1 MFSASVFTIC
11 TRHLCFLFNSCIGA
25 TVEVL
30 SGEDKMFK
38 GLFFQDAMMKDAI
51 RAYPEIIFL
60 DATYKLLELALPIY
74 LFICRDSNGQSEVVG
89 VGILVAEDVDSLK
102 WLEVA

>member
-1 MFSASVFTIC
+1 
-11 TRHLCFLFNSCIGA
+11 
-25 TVEVL
+25 
-30 SGEDKMFK
+30 MFK
-38 GLFFQDAMMKDAI
+38 GLFFQDAMMKDAF

-74 LFICRDSNGQSEVVG
+74 LFLCEDSNGQSEVVG

-102 WLEVA
+102 WLVDTFKTPTMR

>member
-1 MFSASVFTIC
+1 
-11 TRHLCFLFNSCIGA
+11 
-25 TVEVL
+25 
-30 SGEDKMFK
+30 
-38 GLFFQDAMMKDAI
+38 MMKDAF

-74 LFICRDSNGQSEVVG
+74 LFLCEDSNGQSEVVG

-102 WLEVA
+102 WLVDTFKTPTMR